1 MESPFLDSP
10 ESSETTPV
18 QGKEINIQTKTAQP
32 LKGFFLVILG
42 ISLLNLFFWWF
53 FSCSVLQI
61 SQIVFFSPLIN
72 SSYCQNK
79 LTDKLIDKQT
89 ENGLLSDLNAPVTQ
103 LAPSA
108 SQETEQAPASADNKT
123 APSVQTFACTICD
136 YDQKAIDKKIKEQIA
151 ASQIIASQT
160 NSNDNTIGPISYQNL
175 APELQEF
182 LNKINQSN
190 VTYNPKTQILTIND
204 QSINLSNYFQE
215 GSKINYD
222 KIADFPENLKQIAK
236 LKCRSNQVIQY
247 IDNKWQCSNLA
258 ITANSFLSL
267 TDTPNSY
274 VPNHLV
280 RVNSAGN
287 RLEFVNPDL
296 LSNSI
301 QSVSLVDSTL
311 TLVTKQQTY
320 QVDLSSIDTTLTEQQ
335 VINYVA
341 SHGYLKQEQDADPT
355 NELITQITL
364 SGNNLIIQEGGNL
377 HSLNLAQFLD
387 NTDNQILTV
396 TNSGSARV
404 LSISGGNTVN
414 LPDTLYTANKGIAL
428 DPVTNTFS
436 LAQNAA
442 TNGQV
447 LMWNDTQNQ
456 WLPATPATFSDTDEQ
471 TLSFNS
477 LTNVLTISKSN
488 SQVDL
493 SSLNNLYQA
502 GTGLALDPVT
512 NTFSVNNAALQPLW
526 ANIQNIP
533 ADILDGD
540 QNTLY
545 QAGTGLTLNG
555 TIFNLADT
563 TVTPGVYNTVTVD
576 QQGRITFGANT
587 NYLTQETDPIFAG
600 SPAHIITNQ
609 NITNWNHA
617 FNWGNHALQGYLKQE
632 QDADPTNE
640 LQNLTLTGNSLGLT
654 KSAQTIDLTPYL
666 NTDQQTLTVTG
677 TGLARVLSISGGNTV
692 NLPDTLYTANKGIAL
707 DPVTNTFSLAQ
718 NAATNGQVLMWN
730 DTQNQW
736 LPATPATFSDTDEQ
750 TLSFNSLT
758 NVLTISKSNSQVD
771 LSSLNN
777 LYQAGTGL
785 SLSGNTFANTGVLTV
800 SANAN
805 SPIQIGGTAQNPNF
819 SFKSGTNL
827 GDYYSYNPATNSWQ
841 LTAAPINTTYTAGNG
856 LTLSPTNQIGLGG
869 TLTQPTTIATN
880 STNTLSITGLGT
892 DGTSS
897 NNLLMIDPA
906 TGKLTS
912 NNGANLYWALGG
924 NTLTSNQTLGTNNNY
939 ALIFKTDNQERM
951 RLTEIGNLGLG
962 TTAPVAKLNIQST
975 TEQLRLNYDQNNHL
989 AFNTNNTGH
998 TTIAA
1003 TGTNSGITLKSNTGT
1018 TQTNTQ
1024 CSAKFLEVDYNRA
1037 MNEYGGLNNVP
1048 NYPSSAF
1055 AFIKA
1060 DGSIIA
1066 WGNANFGGSGAPT
1079 DSGYTKIYSN
1089 QYAFA
1094 ALKSDGSI
1102 KAWGY
1107 ATYGGSG
1114 APTDTDYTHIYST
1127 QYAFAALKA
1136 DGSIKA
1142 WGDTNSG
1149 GSGAPTDS
1157 GYIKIYSNPFAF
1169 AALKADGSI
1178 TVWGNASYGV
1188 SGAPTD
1194 TGYTQIYSTGSA
1206 FAALKADGS
1215 ITAWGNP
1222 NYGGSG
1228 APTDSGYTKIYSTN
1242 SAFAALK
1249 TDGSIKAWGDPLQG
1263 GSGAPSDSGYIGIY
1277 STPSAFAALKTDGS
1291 IKTWGDAG
1299 SGTPSDTGYTKIY
1312 SAGSVQTANGG
1323 FVAFKPNGTIR
1334 SWGNFFL
1341 NPPSTTCVPT
1351 TISTATQLTLDT
1363 NGLTYSDSLNN
1374 LIFKADP
1381 KGVGNN
1387 SLATLTVN
1395 GSIDPYLDN
1404 TYSLGSATNRWKD
1417 LYLGPNSLHI
1427 GADATKEGLISW
1439 NATDATFNIATSAA
1453 NGAIAFNT
1461 NQLYI
1466 DKQTG
1471 NVGIGKNNPA
1481 QRFQVY
1487 NGSTTGSYTT
1497 SGWTHSSDARLKTN
1511 IAALDNALEKT
1522 LSLNG
1527 VYFNWLAS
1535 PHDNRQIGFIAQDV
1549 KDVLPEVVV
1558 GNDQDG
1564 YSLAYGNL
1572 TALTVE
1578 AIKQENQERKK
1589 QDDLLS
1595 LTIGSLQSDFEI
1607 THNSSA
1613 SSLLEFNQ
1621 NLTDFHQKLVSQQED
1636 LTQLA
1641 ENIATLTELTTQ
1653 ITTTLA
1659 DHETRIRQLEELANL
1674 TSPSTSTTTDQQS
1687 IAGSESTL
1695 TKPEIAL
1702 PERFVL
1708 LAKNLT
1714 IEQLQGGALSLDL
1727 NGNLKVKEL
1736 QAETVVAGTY
1746 KVKNENKRNKILGE
1760 TTISAGTK
1768 EVTIETDKLTDNS
1781 KIFIS
1786 FSSNPEAFSWTEKIM
1801 DKSEANG
1808 FRIILSEP
1816 TKEDLGVSWWIL
1828 EEN

>member
-79 LTDKLIDKQT
+79 LTDKLTDKQT

-151 ASQIIASQT
+151 ASQIVASQT
-160 NSNDNTIGPISYQNL
+160 NSNDNTVGPISYQNL

-222 KIADFPENLKQIAK
+222 KIADFPKNLKQIAK

-951 RLTEIGNLGLG
+951 RLTEAGNLGLG
-962 TTAPVAKLNIQST
+962 TTAPVAKLNVQST

-1018 TQTNTQ
+1018 TQTNNAQ
-1024 CSAKFLEVDYNRA
+1024 CSAKFQEVSYNSA
-1037 MNEYGGLNNVP
+1037 CNDYGGFYNAP
-1048 NYPSSAF
+1048 NYPNWYAL
-1055 AFIKA
+1055 AFIKS
-1060 DGSIIA
+1060 DGSITA
-1066 WGNANFGGSGAPT
+1066 WGNAN
-1079 DSGYTKIYSN
+1079 
-1089 QYAFA
+1089 
-1094 ALKSDGSI
+1094 
-1102 KAWGY
+1102 
-1107 ATYGGSG
+1107 YGG
-1114 APTDTDYTHIYST
+1114 
-1127 QYAFAALKA
+1127 
-1136 DGSIKA
+1136 
-1142 WGDTNSG
+1142 
-1149 GSGAPTDS
+1149 
-1157 GYIKIYSNPFAF
+1157 
-1169 AALKADGSI
+1169 
-1178 TVWGNASYGV
+1178 

-1194 TGYTQIYSTGSA
+1194 TGYTQIYSNEYA
-1206 FAALKADGS
+1206 FAALKPDGSIKAWGKANNGGSGAPSDTSYIKIYSTNHAFAALKPDGSIKAWGDASSGGSGAPTDTGYTKVYSNEYAFAALKPDGS
-1215 ITAWGNP
+1215 ITAWGKAG
-1222 NYGGSG
+1222 YGGSG
-1228 APTDSGYTKIYSTN
+1228 APTDTGYTQIYSN
-1242 SAFAALK
+1242 RYAFAALK
-1249 TDGSIKAWGDPLQG
+1249 SDGSIIAWGSTGFG
-1263 GSGAPSDSGYIGIY
+1263 GSGAPS
-1277 STPSAFAALKTDGS
+1277 STCA
-1291 IKTWGDAG
+1291 
-1299 SGTPSDTGYTKIY
+1299 
-1312 SAGSVQTANGG
+1312 QT
-1323 FVAFKPNGTIR
+1323 I
-1334 SWGNFFL
+1334 
-1341 NPPSTTCVPT
+1341 
-1351 TISTATQLTLDT
+1351 ISTATQLTLDT

-1417 LYLGPNSLHI
+1417 LYLGSNSLHI
-1427 GADATKEGLISW
+1427 GAGVAEEGTVSW
-1439 NATDATFNIATSAA
+1439 NAISATLNINTASAT
-1453 NGAIAFNT
+1453 NGSIAFNT
-1461 NQLYI
+1461 DQLYI

-1702 PERFVL
+1702 PEQFVL

>member
-32 LKGFFLVILG
+32 LKGFFLVTLG

-53 FSCSVLQI
+53 FSCSVLKI
-61 SQIVFFSPLIN
+61 SQVVFFSPLIN

-79 LTDKLIDKQT
+79 LTDKQT

-151 ASQIIASQT
+151 ASQIAASQT
-160 NSNDNTIGPISYQNL
+160 NSNDNTVGPISYQNL

-287 RLEFVNPDL
+287 RLEFINPDL

-414 LPDTLYTANKGIAL
+414 LPDTLYTANKGIVL

-477 LTNVLTISKSN
+477 LTNI
-488 SQVDL
+488 
-493 SSLNNLYQA
+493 
-502 GTGLALDPVT
+502 
-512 NTFSVNNAALQPLW
+512 
-526 ANIQNIP
+526 
-533 ADILDGD
+533 
-540 QNTLY
+540 
-545 QAGTGLTLNG
+545 
-555 TIFNLADT
+555 
-563 TVTPGVYNTVTVD
+563 
-576 QQGRITFGANT
+576 
-587 NYLTQETDPIFAG
+587 
-600 SPAHIITNQ
+600 
-609 NITNWNHA
+609 
-617 FNWGNHALQGYLKQE
+617 
-632 QDADPTNE
+632 
-640 LQNLTLTGNSLGLT
+640 
-654 KSAQTIDLTPYL
+654 
-666 NTDQQTLTVTG
+666 
-677 TGLARVLSISGGNTV
+677 
-692 NLPDTLYTANKGIAL
+692 
-707 DPVTNTFSLAQ
+707 
-718 NAATNGQVLMWN
+718 
-730 DTQNQW
+730 
-736 LPATPATFSDTDEQ
+736 
-750 TLSFNSLT
+750 
-758 NVLTISKSNSQVD
+758 LTISKSNSQVD

-856 LTLSPTNQIGLGG
+856 LTLSPANQIGLGG

-951 RLTEIGNLGLG
+951 RLTEAGNLGLG
-962 TTAPVAKLNIQST
+962 TTAPVAKLNVQST

-1018 TQTNTQ
+1018 TQTNTSTQ
-1024 CSAKFLEVDYNRA
+1024 CSAKFQEVSYNSA
-1037 MNEYGGLNNVP
+1037 CNDYGGFSNAP
-1048 NYPSSAF
+1048 NHPHLYAF
-1055 AFIKA
+1055 AFIKP
-1060 DGSIIA
+1060 DGSITA
-1066 WGNANFGGSGAPT
+1066 WGNANYGGSGAPTDTGYTHIYSTSNAFAALKADGSIKAWGSTGFGGSGAPT
-1079 DSGYTKIYSN
+1079 DTGYTHIYSTN
-1089 QYAFA
+1089 GAFA

-1102 KAWGY
+1102 KAWG
-1107 ATYGGSG
+1107 
-1114 APTDTDYTHIYST
+1114 
-1127 QYAFAALKA
+1127 KA
-1136 DGSIKA
+1136 
-1142 WGDTNSG
+1142 N
-1149 GSGAPTDS
+1149 
-1157 GYIKIYSNPFAF
+1157 
-1169 AALKADGSI
+1169 
-1178 TVWGNASYGV
+1178 
-1188 SGAPTD
+1188 
-1194 TGYTQIYSTGSA
+1194 
-1206 FAALKADGS
+1206 
-1215 ITAWGNP
+1215 
-1222 NYGGSG
+1222 
-1228 APTDSGYTKIYSTN
+1228 
-1242 SAFAALK
+1242 
-1249 TDGSIKAWGDPLQG
+1249 
-1263 GSGAPSDSGYIGIY
+1263 
-1277 STPSAFAALKTDGS
+1277 
-1291 IKTWGDAG
+1291 
-1299 SGTPSDTGYTKIY
+1299 
-1312 SAGSVQTANGG
+1312 
-1323 FVAFKPNGTIR
+1323 
-1334 SWGNFFL
+1334 
-1341 NPPSTTCVPT
+1341 
-1351 TISTATQLTLDT
+1351 
-1363 NGLTYSDSLNN
+1363 
-1374 LIFKADP
+1374 
-1381 KGVGNN
+1381 
-1387 SLATLTVN
+1387 
-1395 GSIDPYLDN
+1395 
-1404 TYSLGSATNRWKD
+1404 
-1417 LYLGPNSLHI
+1417 
-1427 GADATKEGLISW
+1427 
-1439 NATDATFNIATSAA
+1439 
-1453 NGAIAFNT
+1453 
-1461 NQLYI
+1461 
-1466 DKQTG
+1466 
-1471 NVGIGKNNPA
+1471 
-1481 QRFQVY
+1481 
-1487 NGSTTGSYTT
+1487 
-1497 SGWTHSSDARLKTN
+1497 
-1511 IAALDNALEKT
+1511 
-1522 LSLNG
+1522 
-1527 VYFNWLAS
+1527 
-1535 PHDNRQIGFIAQDV
+1535 
-1549 KDVLPEVVV
+1549 
-1558 GNDQDG
+1558 
-1564 YSLAYGNL
+1564 
-1572 TALTVE
+1572 
-1578 AIKQENQERKK
+1578 
-1589 QDDLLS
+1589 
-1595 LTIGSLQSDFEI
+1595 
-1607 THNSSA
+1607 
-1613 SSLLEFNQ
+1613 
-1621 NLTDFHQKLVSQQED
+1621 
-1636 LTQLA
+1636 
-1641 ENIATLTELTTQ
+1641 
-1653 ITTTLA
+1653 
-1659 DHETRIRQLEELANL
+1659 
-1674 TSPSTSTTTDQQS
+1674 
-1687 IAGSESTL
+1687 
-1695 TKPEIAL
+1695 
-1702 PERFVL
+1702 
-1708 LAKNLT
+1708 
-1714 IEQLQGGALSLDL
+1714 
-1727 NGNLKVKEL
+1727 
-1736 QAETVVAGTY
+1736 
-1746 KVKNENKRNKILGE
+1746 
-1760 TTISAGTK
+1760 
-1768 EVTIETDKLTDNS
+1768 
-1781 KIFIS
+1781 
-1786 FSSNPEAFSWTEKIM
+1786 
-1801 DKSEANG
+1801 
-1808 FRIILSEP
+1808 
-1816 TKEDLGVSWWIL
+1816 
-1828 EEN
+1828 